1 VPETLNIIGMK
12 QKDVHEKG
20 VHVMSVEQVKVCA
33 VTDSRLLG
41 TLAGE
46 AEFSCARCGATA
58 HDKNN
63 VCEPIAIEPDH

>member
-1 VPETLNIIGMK
+1 MTGE
-12 QKDVHEKG
+12 HA
-20 VHVMSVEQVKVCA
+20 KVCA
-33 VTDSRLLG
+33 VTDSRLFGKL
-41 TLAGE
+41 TSE